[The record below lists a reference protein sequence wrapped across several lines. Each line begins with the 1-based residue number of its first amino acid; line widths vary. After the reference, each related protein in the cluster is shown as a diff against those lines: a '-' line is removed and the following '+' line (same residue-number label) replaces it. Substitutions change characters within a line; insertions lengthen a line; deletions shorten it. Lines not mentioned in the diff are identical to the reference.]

1 MAKKQEINALD
12 ALLAADLT
20 IEKDVFIKRLGTHI
34 TVKALDG
41 KTLAKIRERATFGGT
56 LDENLFGALLI
67 EKACVNVN
75 FNDSRLLEKYGAS
88 DGADAVQ
95 KALLAGEIA
104 LLMDA
109 ILDVS
114 GFGYDEEAIE
124 EVKN

>member
-1 MAKKQEINALD
+1 MAKKQTVNALD

-20 IEKDVFIKRLGTHI
+20 IEKDVFIKRLGTHL

-56 LDENLFGALLI
+56 VDENLFGALLI
-67 EKACVNVN
+67 EKACTNVN
-75 FNDSRLLEKYGAS
+75 FADSRLLEKYGAS

-104 LLMDA
+104 LLMDT
-109 ILDVS
+109 ILDIS
-114 GFGYDEEAIE
+114 GFEFDKEAIE

>member
-34 TVKALDG
+34 KVKALDG

-104 LLMDA
+104 LLTEA
-109 ILDVS
+109 IFDIS

>member
-20 IEKDVFIKRLGTHI
+20 IEKDVFIKRLGTHLR
-34 TVKALDG
+34 VKALDG

-56 LDENLFGALLI
+56 IDENLLGALLI

-75 FNDSRLLEKYGAS
+75 FNDPRLLEKYGAS

-104 LLMDA
+104 LLMEVIYD
-109 ILDVS
+109 IS

-124 EVKN
+124 EIKN